1 MNVIKLNFLKI
12 RTDSQ
17 LKNNKASRKNVPYR
31 DAHQVGIIFTV
42 EDKSKHDT
50 VKELIKKLEAD
61 GKQVQVIEYLPEDKQ
76 NYEFRFNFFTQ
87 KDLSFFGKINAHE
100 AKKFADT
107 IFDFVFYLDST
118 PNPLIMYLLASSKAK
133 CRVGP
138 SWEDGHP
145 YFELMIESKPDYKIM
160 AETMFQYTTQLK

>member
-31 DAHQVGIIFTV
+31 DAHQIGIIFTV

-61 GKQVQVIEYLPEDKQ
+61 GKQVQVIEFLPDDKQ
-76 NYEFRFNFFTQ
+76 NYEFRFNFFTK
-87 KDLSFFGKINAHE
+87 KDLSFFGKINALE
-100 AKKFADT
+100 AIKFADAP
-107 IFDFVFYLDST
+107 FDFLFYLDTT
-118 PNPLIMYLLASSKAK
+118 PNPLILYLLASSKAK

-138 SWEDGHP
+138 SWDDRHP
-145 YFELMIESKPDYKIM
+145 FFELMIESKPDFKVM
-160 AETMFQYTTQLK
+160 ADTMYQYTTQLK